1 MAQETVERSEHSD
14 FPQILP
20 PEKSSERPRFIF
32 EEEPVKKKEDEN
44 LSSFQAFLAR
54 KKEREMEQ
62 AQQDEHR
69 SDKSSD
75 SGSELPHRESSFN
88 KHCGSSKYK
97 GKKPLLDKSAGF
109 DKPREKYSP
118 VRRTYGYGEIRRPES
133 PNLRDSSFYT
143 SERPKY
149 GKYEESK
156 EYENEEYGYKEIPS
170 SSAHFKSE
178 PKQTPGKG
186 AIDIYNSLREN
197 SEQSKQDN
205 HGVSTYRASCKP
217 TPVRNEDPADVA
229 MEEATHDRSESVIQS
244 QPAPVVPKGCQ
255 VKHCERLVKLFKKI
269 VHEKVSKALQ
279 TFSQEYL
286 DNLRKESFSF
296 KTNVVYDEMTM
307 RLEKYKFRS
316 KLADDINT
324 AFDSKDIRLNSLNI
338 GCSEKLNQQKLR
350 CLFNDNNSAIEYF
363 IKGFKTADLF
373 PTLSQLQMIIDFHN
387 LNRYKLSICDNSVKK
402 FVLTSTKPMIEK
414 QYFLQWMNEV
424 YGLNLTSITTS
435 SITQPKYMEDQDE
448 VIQIKLVALLC
459 LFYNV
464 TPSEVLKLQLYS
476 VVYLKPHFCF
486 KSHCGNYFLILPGV
500 YSNYLN
506 KIISDT
512 RTCEMKSCSNSVK
525 EDFIRTFCYH
535 GKNRLF
541 ATIE

>member
-1 MAQETVERSEHSD
+1 
-14 FPQILP
+14 
-20 PEKSSERPRFIF
+20 
-32 EEEPVKKKEDEN
+32 
-44 LSSFQAFLAR
+44 
-54 KKEREMEQ
+54 MEQ
-62 AQQDEHR
+62 AQEDEHR
-69 SDKSSD
+69 SDKGNESD
-75 SGSELPHRESSFN
+75 SEPPHRESSFN

-109 DKPREKYSP
+109 DKPRESMTHP
-118 VRRTYGYGEIRRPES
+118 RRTYGYGEIRRPES

-143 SERPKY
+143 SERPRY
-149 GKYEESK
+149 DKYEESK
-156 EYENEEYGYKEIPS
+156 DYEFEEYDYKQSVS
-170 SSAHFKSE
+170 SSQQYKPES
-178 PKQTPGKG
+178 KQTPGKG
-186 AIDIYNSLREN
+186 AIDIFNMLKEN
-197 SEQSKQDN
+197 SEQNKHDN
-205 HGVSTYRASCKP
+205 QGVNGYKASYKP
-217 TPVRNEDPADVA
+217 TPVREEDPADVS
-229 MEEATHDRSESVIQS
+229 MEEVSLNKNDLVAKTLQS
-244 QPAPVVPKGCQ
+244 QPTQVIEKGCT

-269 VHEKVSKALQ
+269 VHDKVSKSLQ
-279 TFSQEYL
+279 AFSQEYL
-286 DNLRKESFSF
+286 ESLKSESFSF
-296 KTNVVYDEMTM
+296 KANVVYDEMTM

-316 KLADDINT
+316 KLADDVNLT
-324 AFDSKDIRLNSLNI
+324 FDNKDVRLNSLNI

-373 PTLSQLQMIIDFHN
+373 PTLSQLEMIIDFHV

-402 FVLTSTKPMIEK
+402 FVLTSNRPMIEK

-448 VIQIKLVALLC
+448 ILQIKLIALLC
-459 LFYNV
+459 LFYNIS
-464 TPSEVLKLQLYS
+464 PSEVLKLQLFS

-512 RTCEMKSCSNSVK
+512 RTCEMKSCSHSVK
-525 EDFIRTFCYH
+525 DDYVRTYCYH

-541 ATIE
+541 ETIE